1 MYIVRFLLYSNTM
14 KKILGFDIHK
24 LQLILYNDRS
34 PNEEPNIRRVVE
46 TYARRR
52 DPRQDPIRPRPSGEC
67 LLAWGAKVAT
77 PLCVCPGNLGRGR
90 SGGTNVIVD
99 GCGFDY
105 AVVDMRGS
113 RVVL

>member
-34 PNEEPNIRRVVE
+34 PNEEPHIRRAVE

-52 DPRQDPIRPRPSGEC
+52 DPRQPNPGPH
-67 LLAWGAKVAT
+67 KAT
-77 PLCVCPGNLGRGR
+77 PLGRVPLGLGRES
-90 SGGTNVIVD
+90 SGAPECLSREFRPREI
-99 GCGFDY
+99 
-105 AVVDMRGS
+105 RGN
-113 RVVL
+113 